1 MDDKIVRKTEK
12 PQADEAKTPQK
23 AGDTQRIPHVPSR
36 QGNAAEEQATLK
48 QDVQEQDV
56 QEQEPGKDGREQK
69 VQERAARK
77 RAAQERNAQGNPDVP
92 PGETPGKKRHKS
104 RRNRHIVRKL
114 LLVLLV
120 LVLAAGLAGYI
131 IIKPEYER
139 YKTLAYEKLAGMSR
153 DDFSMLPDTEIFDKD
168 GNRIGL
174 INAGHYTYAPISEI
188 SINLQN
194 AYIAQEDRRFASH
207 HGVDW
212 IATIRAGL
220 AFLKNGGHITQG
232 GSTITQQVIK
242 NTFLTQEQT
251 FPRKITEILMAPEL
265 EKKYTK
271 ADIMEFYC
279 NTNYYGNRC
288 YGVQAA
294 SQYYFGKDAAD
305 LTVPEAATLAGIS
318 NSPAR
323 YDPVKHPEDSKEKR
337 NRVLG
342 SMYEEGFLSESDYKA
357 YVDAPLVIV
366 QKELEGTKENY
377 QSSYALHCAA
387 LTLMKLDQFDF
398 QYVFEDK
405 ESYDAYQAAYS
416 SAYNDKIELLR
427 GGGYEIYTSLD
438 SGLQRI
444 LQEELDS
451 VLSPFAE
458 QQENGKYALQGAG
471 VIVDNATGYVT
482 AIVGGRGETD
492 ELNRAYYSAL
502 QPGSTIKPL
511 LDYGPAFDTGE
522 YYPARI
528 VDDHKWTDGPA
539 NASGT
544 YAGNVT
550 VRQALNQSLN
560 TVAWQVLED
569 IGIQYG
575 LSYLGKM
582 EFQKLSYIDGTVPS
596 VSIGG
601 FTNGVR
607 VVDMAKGYAALANNG
622 VYSDRTCI
630 TKIVHEKNG
639 ELTSGVTEQKT
650 QVYLPDT
657 AWMITDILKGNFTEG
672 TAKGLALANGMPAAG
687 KTGTTNES
695 RQTWFCGYT
704 RYYSTAVW
712 VGYDTPRPMPG
723 VYGATYA
730 GKIWKQVMDRMHD
743 GKPAADWEKPASVEQ
758 RTEENGTTDWRS
770 NTDELRAAESLHEK
784 EQAAL
789 LAEVQSL
796 LDTYENQT
804 IASMDD
810 TRTVQEQYDK
820 LVDRAALLDDGE
832 EKNEVLSRALA
843 QKEINDRILDS
854 MPDTIKRWEE
864 QESLAA
870 EESRAKAESEA
881 EIARKKAEED
891 VNRQEVQNAIDALN
905 ALEYWPSD
913 AADRV
918 NEAIQKL
925 ELISGYPDEA
935 SYTEKLNE
943 AIDRLDTLPSEESW
957 KKQEALKESAAA
969 EEEAAEESRT
979 AQNQSYLKN
988 RFEHAK
994 RQREHESQQA
1004 GPGFGPGFSGGG
1016 SGFYGQSGPGSL

>member
-1 MDDKIVRKTEK
+1 MGTEQKTKQPQNENATQVIKDIEPKQAENAYGETGEANLRNMREVLPEQRAPLYQDKQQTAE
-12 PQADEAKTPQK
+12 AAKTAESAEAEAIEREAIEK
-23 AGDTQRIPHVPSR
+23 AEPEFQQEDAAADGGSR
-36 QGNAAEEQATLK
+36 K
-48 QDVQEQDV
+48 
-56 QEQEPGKDGREQK
+56 
-69 VQERAARK
+69 
-77 RAAQERNAQGNPDVP
+77 P
-92 PGETPGKKRHKS
+92 PIKRHKS
-104 RRNRHIVRKL
+104 RKKRFFLRNT

-120 LVLAAGLAGYI
+120 ICLLGTLVAYLMFR
-131 IIKPEYER
+131 PEYER

-153 DDFSMLPDTEIFDKD
+153 DDFSMLADTEVFDQA
-168 GNRIGL
+168 GTRIGL
-174 INAGHYTYAPISEI
+174 INAGHYEYAPISEI

-220 AFLKNGGHITQG
+220 MFVKNGGHITQG

-294 SQYYFGKDAAD
+294 SQYYFGKDAKD
-305 LTVPEAATLAGIS
+305 LSVPEAATLAGIS
-318 NSPAR
+318 NSPSR
-323 YDPVKHPEDSKEKR
+323 YDPVKHPEDSREKR

-342 SMYEEGFLSESDYKA
+342 SMYEEGMISESDYKA
-357 YVDAPLVIV
+357 YLDAPLVVV
-366 QKELEGTKENY
+366 QKELEGTSENY
-377 QSSYALHCAA
+377 QTSYALHCAA
-387 LTLMKLDQFDF
+387 LELMKLDNFAF
-398 QYVFEDK
+398 QYVFDDQQ
-405 ESYDAYQAAYS
+405 SYADYQEAYS
-416 SAYNDKIELLR
+416 AAYNDKMELLR
-427 GGGYEIYTSLD
+427 NGGYQIYTSLQSD
-438 SGLQRI
+438 IQKAV
-444 LQEELDS
+444 QEELDK

-471 VIVDNATGYVT
+471 AVVDNETGYVV
-482 AIVGGRGETD
+482 AIVGGRGDTD
-492 ELNRAYYSAL
+492 SLNRAYYSAL

-522 YYPARI
+522 YYPAR
-528 VDDHKWTDGPA
+528 VVNDHKWEGGPS
-539 NASGT
+539 NSSGK
-544 YAGNVT
+544 YYGDVT
-550 VRQALNQSLN
+550 VRSALNQSLN

-569 IGIQYG
+569 IGIRFG

-582 EFQKLSYIDGTVPS
+582 QFQKLSYIDTAVPS

-607 VVDMAKGYAALANNG
+607 VVDMAKGYATLADGG

-630 TKIVHEKNG
+630 LKIVHDKNG
-639 ELTSGVTEQKT
+639 EVTSNMKEQKT

-672 TAKGLALANGMPAAG
+672 TAKGLALSGGMPAAG

-704 RYYSTAVW
+704 RYYSAAFW

-730 GKIWKQVMDRMHD
+730 GKIWKQAMDRIHTD
-743 GKPAADWEKPASVEQ
+743 KTPLDWEKPASVEQ

-770 NTDELRAAESLHEK
+770 NTDEVRAEQSLHEK

-789 LAEVQSL
+789 LEETKKL
-796 LDTYENQT
+796 LTEYENQT
-804 IASMDD
+804 IASMED
-810 TRTVQEQYDK
+810 TRTVKKQYET
-820 LVDRAALLDDGE
+820 LVDKAALLDDGE
-832 EKNEVLSRALA
+832 EKNEILARAME
-843 QKEINDRILDS
+843 QKKANDAILDS

-864 QESLAA
+864 QESLAN
-870 EESRAKAESEA
+870 EESRAQAESEA
-881 EIARKKAEED
+881 EIERKKAEED
-891 VNRQEVQNAIDALN
+891 VNRQEVQNAIDELN
-905 ALEYWPSD
+905 DLEYWPEN
-913 AADRV
+913 AADLV
-918 NEAIQKL
+918 NSAIKKL
-925 ELISGYPDEA
+925 DLLSGYPDE
-935 SYTEKLNE
+935 SDYTEKLND
-943 AIDRLDTLPSEESW
+943 AIDRLDTLPKEAEW
-957 KKQEALKESAAA
+957 KRQEAEKESEAQA
-969 EEEAAEESRT
+969 EEALQESRT
-979 AQNQSYLKN
+979 AQNQSYLRR
-988 RFEHAK
+988 RFAAAEERRKENTAGVG
-994 RQREHESQQA
+994 Q
-1004 GPGFGPGFSGGG
+1004 GPGISPAPYG
-1016 SGFYGQSGPGSL
+1016 SGTQG